1 MMSSQTAQSIQG
13 VHSMETL
20 VCIQTKLFSLRVF
33 GELLTLDNELIIQF
47 YLEDQ
52 QCSRILEDAYKEM
65 LIN

>member
-20 VCIQTKLFSLRVF
+20 VCIQTKFFSLRVF
-33 GELLTLDNELIIQF
+33 GESLTLDNQLLIQF
-47 YLEDQ
+47 YPEDQ
-52 QCSRILEDAYKEM
+52 QCSRILEDVCKEM